1 MSRIRRPPGP
11 SGNWLFGVT
20 PFRAP
25 DPLKL
30 LTDWAHTYG
39 DTYHYRLLHFHVYFF
54 NSPESI
60 EQILVAQQRKF
71 VKGRAMQANRDLF
84 GNGLLTSE
92 GDYWQHQRKLIQPA
106 FHRER
111 IAAYGRTM
119 VSSTQRMLDAWTAAL
134 ARETNPHI
142 ERDIHQE
149 MMALTLDIAAR
160 TLFNVEIAHETER
173 IGRALEIL
181 LAATGRPG
189 RMLRIV
195 RMIPFPSE
203 RAYRRAVRDLD
214 EIVYGI
220 IHARRAAGGDS
231 GDLLAMLL
239 AAKDENGNGMTDRQL
254 RDEALTLLLAGHETT
269 AIALSWAW
277 YLLSQNPEVSRKFHA
292 ELDSVLAVRAPA
304 VEDLPRLPYT
314 ERVIKE
320 AMRLYPPA
328 YVILRLAV
336 EDSEIGGYRV
346 PRGSSVAI
354 SPWVIHRDPRFFP
367 EPERFNPD
375 RWTPDFQRAL
385 PRFAYFPFGGG
396 PRICIGAQFASMEA
410 ALVLATIAQRYN
422 LRLVPGH
429 PVETFPSMT
438 LRPRH
443 GLRMTLHA
451 R

>member
-292 ELDSVLAVRAPA
+292 ELDSVLAGRAPA

-346 PRGSSVAI
+346 PRGSSAAI